1 MCNVYLKQNVENSVT
16 SLVNDFIYLY
26 CDANHKAPSDREI
39 GLESERKKRENKGRE
54 CKNV

>member
-1 MCNVYLKQNVENSVT
+1 MIL
-16 SLVNDFIYLY
+16 FIY

-54 CKNV
+54 YKNV

>member
-1 MCNVYLKQNVENSVT
+1 MIL
-16 SLVNDFIYLY
+16 FIYYDVNYKVL
-26 CDANHKAPSDREI
+26 SDRKI

>member
-1 MCNVYLKQNVENSVT
+1 MIL
-16 SLVNDFIYLY
+16 FIQ
-26 CDANHKAPSDREI
+26 CDANPSDREI

>member
-1 MCNVYLKQNVENSVT
+1 MIL
-16 SLVNDFIYLY
+16 FIYYDDNYKVL
-26 CDANHKAPSDREI
+26 SDREI